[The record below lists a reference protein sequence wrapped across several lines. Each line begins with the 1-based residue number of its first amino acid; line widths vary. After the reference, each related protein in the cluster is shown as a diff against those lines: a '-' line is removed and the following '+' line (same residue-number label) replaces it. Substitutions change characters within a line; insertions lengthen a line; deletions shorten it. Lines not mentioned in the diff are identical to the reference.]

1 MLKAI
6 IIYHTRTGNTKS
18 LAEKIKKRLE
28 YLNIV
33 VEVYQDN
40 NFKAL
45 DSLNDFDIISLGSPT
60 HYWQIASDFKEF
72 LKKINGFN
80 LKGKKLIVFATGV
93 SPKSHPKI
101 CSDIIKIMKPS
112 GIDTIAKIGCV
123 KEPTDDLDTKIEQVI
138 SKDLFQI

>member
-1 MLKAI
+1 MVKAI
-6 IIYHTRTGNTKS
+6 ILYHTRTGNTKS

-28 YLNIV
+28 CLNVV

-40 NFKAL
+40 NFKAI
-45 DSLNDFDIISLGSPT
+45 DSLYDFEIICLGSPT
-60 HYWQIASDFKEF
+60 HYFQIAKDFKEF
-72 LKKINGFN
+72 LIKINDFN

-101 CSDIIKIMKPS
+101 CNDIIKIMKPT
-112 GIDTIAKIGCV
+112 GIETIAKIGCV
-123 KEPTDDLDTKIEQVI
+123 KEPTDDLDSKIEQVI